1 MASPKLEI
9 RALIR
14 ALEISWSVRPGCLP
28 VGGGDREEWGW
39 ASRVCCQADGTV
51 WGQVH
56 FHICY
61 WTPALCPLLFS
72 VPQHPK
78 EED

>member
-1 MASPKLEI
+1 MASPELEI
-9 RALIR
+9 RALTR
-14 ALEISWSVRPGCLP
+14 NLMVCPPRLP
-28 VGGGDREEWGW
+28 AGGGGDREEWGW
-39 ASRVCCQADGTV
+39 ASRVCCQADGAV

-61 WTPALCPLLFS
+61 CTPTLCPLLFS